1 MVELFENKANY
12 KVIGTRPVRHDG
24 VDKVTGRAVYGA
36 DVKVPGLIWGEVLRS
51 TEVHA
56 KIKSI
61 DTSDA
66 EKFPGVI
73 AVMTHDDLATPG
85 RDTTRNGLN
94 DVDREFFNIMA
105 KDKVMYK
112 GHVVAAVA
120 AIDRN
125 TAQEA
130 VRKIK
135 VEYEKLPA
143 VTNVDDAI
151 AKNAPILLEDLI
163 GDHLGEEVKNTNIAT
178 HFRHEFG
185 NVEEGFE
192 SADLIV
198 DKEVSLQ
205 MVHQGYIEPHNA
217 TAIWSE
223 DDKVTVWSST
233 QGSFGV
239 RDQTAKFIGVSP
251 SSVRVNYSE
260 IGGGFGGKTKV
271 YLSPIA
277 AILSKKSNGRPVKIV
292 MDRPSVF
299 QATGPA
305 PGGKVRVK
313 MGVTNEGKITAA
325 HATIRYEAGAY
336 PGSAVNAG
344 AICIF
349 ACYEMPA
356 SRIDGFDIVVN
367 KPKSAAYRAP
377 GSPQAA
383 FAIETVVDE
392 ICDQKGW
399 DKIQF
404 RLDNA
409 AKKGTRRGDGV
420 LLEKIGI
427 EESLKA
433 AQKSEH
439 WNSDLGKSKEG
450 KLRGRGLACGYW
462 MNGGGL
468 STCDLMLTD
477 DGTVM
482 MNEGSADIGGTRA
495 SIAMQAAE
503 VLGLSAEDIKPT
515 IPDTDSIGY
524 TGMTGGSRTT
534 FATGYAAYLAA
545 QSMVEQLKSRV
556 AILWELNENDI
567 DFNDGYFTSNDQELK
582 ISIKEL
588 SGKLE
593 STGGPVSSTASV
605 NMAAGGNGYAVHICD
620 LEIDPETGKTDV
632 VRYTAIQDVG
642 KAIHPSYAEGQIQGG
657 VVQGIGW
664 ALNEEYYLHPDG
676 SMANHSF
683 LDYRMPTCLD
693 MPMIETIM
701 VEVPN
706 PNHPYG
712 VRGVGEVT
720 LAPPI
725 AAASNA
731 VKDATNKRILEQPI
745 KPSRILKAIS
755 D

>member
-1 MVELFENKANY
+1 MVELFENKSDY

-24 VDKVTGRAVYGA
+24 VEKVTGRAVYGA

-73 AVMTHDDLATPG
+73 AVMTHDDLANPG

-94 DVDREFFNIMA
+94 DVDREFYNIMA

-112 GHVVAAVA
+112 GHVIAAVA

-135 VEYEKLPA
+135 VEYEKLQPI
-143 VTNVDDAI
+143 TNVDDAT
-151 AKNAPILLEDLI
+151 AKNAPILLDDLI
-163 GDHLGEEVKNTNIAT
+163 GDHLGEEIKNTNIAT

-217 TAIWSE
+217 TAIWNE
-223 DDKVTVWSST
+223 DNKVTVWSST

-349 ACYEMPA
+349 ACYEIPA
-356 SRIDGFDIVVN
+356 SRIDGYDIVVN

-420 LLEKIGI
+420 LLEKIGF
-427 EESLKA
+427 EESLQA

-439 WNSDLGKSKEG
+439 WNSDLEKSKEG

-545 QSMVEQLKSRV
+545 QSMVKQLKSRV
-556 AILWELNENDI
+556 AILWELNKKDI
-567 DFNDGYFTSNDQELK
+567 NFNDGFFISNDQELK

-588 SGKLE
+588 AGKLE

-632 VRYTAIQDVG
+632 IRYTAIQDVG

-676 SMANHSF
+676 SMANYSF

-693 MPMIETIM
+693 VPMIETIM

-745 KPSRILKAIS
+745 KPSRILKAIN

>member
-135 VEYEKLPA
+135 VVYEKLQP

-217 TAIWSE
+217 TAIWNE

-239 RDQTAKFIGVSP
+239 RDQTAKFIGVPP

-277 AILSKKSNGRPVKIV
+277 AILSKKSSGRPVKIV

-420 LLEKIGI
+420 LLEKIGF

-545 QSMVEQLKSRV
+545 QSMVDQLKSRV

-567 DFNDGYFTSNDQELK
+567 DFNDGFFTSNDQELK

-745 KPSRILKAIS
+745 KPSRILKAIN

>member
-217 TAIWSE
+217 TAIWNE

-239 RDQTAKFIGVSP
+239 RDQTAKFIGVPP

-383 FAIETVVDE
+383 FAIEKVVDE

-420 LLEKIGI
+420 LLEKIGF

-745 KPSRILKAIS
+745 KPSRILKAIN

>member
-1 MVELFENKANY
+1 MVELFENKTDY

-24 VDKVTGRAVYGA
+24 IEKVTGRAIYGG
-36 DVKVPGLIWGEVLRS
+36 DVKVPGIIWGEVARS

-56 KIKSI
+56 KIKSV
-61 DTSDA
+61 DTSAA
-66 EKFPGVI
+66 EKLPGVF

-85 RDTTRNGLN
+85 IETTRNGLS
-94 DVDREFFNIMA
+94 DIDRDFFNIMA
-105 KDKVMYK
+105 KDKVLYK

-130 VRKIK
+130 VKLIKIK
-135 VEYEKLPA
+135 YEKLQP
-143 VTNVDDAI
+143 VKNVDEAI
-151 AKNAPILLEDLI
+151 APDAPILLEDLV
-163 GDHLGEEVKNTNIAT
+163 GDHLGEPVKNTNIAT

-185 NVEEGFE
+185 NVEEGFK

-198 DKEVSLQ
+198 DKEVSLE

-217 TAIWSE
+217 TAIWNE
-223 DDKVTVWSST
+223 DDRITVWSST

-239 RDQTAKFIGVSP
+239 RDQTAKFVGVSP
-251 SSVRVNYSE
+251 SNIRVNYSE

-271 YLSPIA
+271 YLAPIA
-277 AILSKKSNGRPVKIV
+277 AILSKKSNGRPVKII

-299 QATGPA
+299 EATGPA

-313 MGVTNEGKITAA
+313 IGVTNNGKITAA
-325 HATIRYEAGAY
+325 EAVIRYEAGAY

-349 ACYEMPA
+349 ACYEIPA
-356 SRIDGFDIVVN
+356 SRIDGYDIVVN

-383 FAIETVVDE
+383 FAIETVIDE
-392 ICDQKGW
+392 ICDEKDW
-399 DKIQF
+399 DKIKF

-420 LLEKIGI
+420 LLEKVGF
-427 EESLKA
+427 EECLNA
-433 AQKSEH
+433 AK
-439 WNSDLGKSKEG
+439 NSDHWQSDIGQPEEG
-450 KLRGRGLACGYW
+450 KVRGRGLATGYW
-462 MNGGGL
+462 MNGGGP
-468 STCDLMLTD
+468 STCDLMLMD
-477 DGTVM
+477 DGIVM

-524 TGMTGGSRTT
+524 TGVTGGSRTT

-545 QSMVEQLKSRV
+545 ESMVKQLKERT
-556 AILWELNENDI
+556 AILWDTDENDI
-567 DFNDGYFTSNDQELK
+567 EFNNGTFTSKNQELK

-588 SGKLE
+588 AGKLG

-620 LEIDPETGKTDV
+620 LEIDTLTGKTDV
-632 VRYTAIQDVG
+632 IRYTAVQDVG

-664 ALNEEYYLHPDG
+664 ALNEEYFLNDDG
-676 SMANHSF
+676 SMANSSF
-683 LDYRMPTCLD
+683 LDYRMPTSLD
-693 MPMIETIM
+693 LPMIETIM

-712 VRGVGEVT
+712 VRGVGEVP
-720 LAPPI
+720 LCPPI

-731 VKDATNKRILEQPI
+731 VKDATNKRILDQPI
-745 KPSRILKAIS
+745 KPSKILKAIL
-755 D
+755 

>member
-135 VEYEKLPA
+135 VVYEKLQP

-217 TAIWSE
+217 TAIWNE

-420 LLEKIGI
+420 LLEKIGF

-745 KPSRILKAIS
+745 KPSRILKAIN

>member
-135 VEYEKLPA
+135 VVYEKLQP

-217 TAIWSE
+217 TAIWNE

-239 RDQTAKFIGVSP
+239 RDQTAKFIGVPP

-277 AILSKKSNGRPVKIV
+277 AILSKKSSGRPVKIV

-420 LLEKIGI
+420 LLEKIGF
-427 EESLKA
+427 EESLEA

-482 MNEGSADIGGTRA
+482 MKEGSADIGGTRA

-545 QSMVEQLKSRV
+545 QSMVDQLKSRV

-567 DFNDGYFTSNDQELK
+567 DFNDGFFTSNDQELK

-745 KPSRILKAIS
+745 KPSRILKAIR

>member
-217 TAIWSE
+217 TAIWNE

-239 RDQTAKFIGVSP
+239 RDQTAKFIGVPP

-277 AILSKKSNGRPVKIV
+277 AILSKKSSGRPVKIV

-420 LLEKIGI
+420 LLEKIGF

-482 MNEGSADIGGTRA
+482 MNEGAADIGGTRA

-605 NMAAGGNGYAVHICD
+605 NICD

-712 VRGVGEVT
+712 GRGVGEVT

-745 KPSRILKAIS
+745 KPSRILKAIN

>member
-120 AIDRN
+120 AIDRT

-135 VEYEKLPA
+135 VVYEKLQP

-217 TAIWSE
+217 TAIWNE

-239 RDQTAKFIGVSP
+239 RDQTAKFIGVPP

-420 LLEKIGI
+420 LLEKIGF
-427 EESLKA
+427 EESLEA

-567 DFNDGYFTSNDQELK
+567 DFNDGFFTSNDQELK

-745 KPSRILKAIS
+745 KPSRILKAIN

>member
-135 VEYEKLPA
+135 VVYEKLQP

-420 LLEKIGI
+420 LLEKIGF

-545 QSMVEQLKSRV
+545 QTMVEQLKSRV

-745 KPSRILKAIS
+745 KPSRILKAIN

>member
-135 VEYEKLPA
+135 VVYEKLQP

-217 TAIWSE
+217 TAIWNE

-239 RDQTAKFIGVSP
+239 RDQTAKFIGVPP

-277 AILSKKSNGRPVKIV
+277 AILSKKSSGRPVKIV

-420 LLEKIGI
+420 LLEKIGF

-545 QSMVEQLKSRV
+545 QSMVDQLKSRV

>member
-135 VEYEKLPA
+135 VVYEKLQP

-420 LLEKIGI
+420 LLEKIGF

-745 KPSRILKAIS
+745 KPSRILKAIN

>member
-61 DTSDA
+61 DTSAA

-112 GHVVAAVA
+112 GHVIAAVA

-135 VEYEKLPA
+135 VEYEKLQP
-143 VTNVDDAI
+143 VTNVDDAV
-151 AKNAPILLEDLI
+151 AKNAPILLDDLI
-163 GDHLGEEVKNTNIAT
+163 GDHLGEDVKNTNIAT

-198 DKEVSLQ
+198 DKEVTLQ

-217 TAIWSE
+217 TAIWNE
-223 DDKVTVWSST
+223 DNKVTVWSST

-239 RDQTAKFIGVSP
+239 RDQTAKFIGLPP

-356 SRIDGFDIVVN
+356 SRIDGYDIVVN

-383 FAIETVVDE
+383 FAIETVIDE

-420 LLEKIGI
+420 LLEKIGF
-427 EESLKA
+427 EESLQA

-439 WNSDLGKSKEG
+439 WNSDIGKSKEG

-545 QSMVEQLKSRV
+545 QSMVDQLKSRV
-556 AILWELNENDI
+556 AILWELNEDDI
-567 DFNDGYFTSNDQELK
+567 DFNEGFFTSNDQELK

-701 VEVPN
+701 AEVPN

-745 KPSRILKAIS
+745 KPSRILKAIR

>member
-135 VEYEKLPA
+135 VVYEKLPA

-336 PGSAVNAG
+336 PGSAVKAG

-420 LLEKIGI
+420 LLEKIGF

>member
-1 MVELFENKANY
+1 LVELFENKANY

-420 LLEKIGI
+420 LLEKIGF

>member
-217 TAIWSE
+217 TAIWNE

-420 LLEKIGI
+420 LLEKIGF

>member
-61 DTSDA
+61 DTSAA

-112 GHVVAAVA
+112 GHVIAAVA

-135 VEYEKLPA
+135 VEYEKLQP
-143 VTNVDDAI
+143 VTNVDDAV
-151 AKNAPILLEDLI
+151 AKNAPILLDDLI
-163 GDHLGEEVKNTNIAT
+163 GDHLGEDVKNTNIAT

-198 DKEVSLQ
+198 DKEVTLQ

-217 TAIWSE
+217 TAIWNE
-223 DDKVTVWSST
+223 DNKVTVWSST

-239 RDQTAKFIGVSP
+239 RDQTAKFIGLPP

-260 IGGGFGGKTKV
+260 IGGGFGVKTKV

-356 SRIDGFDIVVN
+356 SRIDGYDIVVN

-383 FAIETVVDE
+383 FAIETVIDE

-420 LLEKIGI
+420 LLEKIGF
-427 EESLKA
+427 EESLQA

-439 WNSDLGKSKEG
+439 WNSDIGKSKEG

-545 QSMVEQLKSRV
+545 QSMVDQLKSRV
-556 AILWELNENDI
+556 AILWELNEDDI
-567 DFNDGYFTSNDQELK
+567 DFNEGFFTSNDQELK

-745 KPSRILKAIS
+745 KPSRILKAIR

>member
-1 MVELFENKANY
+1 LVELFENKANY

-61 DTSDA
+61 DTSAA

-112 GHVVAAVA
+112 GHVIAAVA

-135 VEYEKLPA
+135 VEYEKLQP
-143 VTNVDDAI
+143 VTNVDDAV
-151 AKNAPILLEDLI
+151 AKNAPILLDDLI
-163 GDHLGEEVKNTNIAT
+163 GDHLGEDVKNTNIAT

-198 DKEVSLQ
+198 DKEVTLQ

-217 TAIWSE
+217 TAIWNE
-223 DDKVTVWSST
+223 DNKVTVWSST

-239 RDQTAKFIGVSP
+239 RDQTAKFIGLPP

-356 SRIDGFDIVVN
+356 SRIDGYDIVVN

-383 FAIETVVDE
+383 FAIETVIDE

-420 LLEKIGI
+420 LLEKIGF
-427 EESLKA
+427 EESLQA

-439 WNSDLGKSKEG
+439 WNSDIGKSKEG

-545 QSMVEQLKSRV
+545 QSMVDQLKSRV
-556 AILWELNENDI
+556 AILWELNEDDI
-567 DFNDGYFTSNDQELK
+567 DFNEGFFTSNDQELK

-745 KPSRILKAIS
+745 KPSRILKAIR

>member
-135 VEYEKLPA
+135 VVYEKLPA

-217 TAIWSE
+217 TAIWNE

-239 RDQTAKFIGVSP
+239 RDQTAKFIGVPP

-277 AILSKKSNGRPVKIV
+277 AILSKKSSGRPVKIV

-420 LLEKIGI
+420 LLEKIGF

-462 MNGGGL
+462 MKGGGL

-545 QSMVEQLKSRV
+545 QSMVDQLKSRV

-567 DFNDGYFTSNDQELK
+567 DFNDGFFTSNDQELK

-693 MPMIETIM
+693 MPMIETIR
-701 VEVPN
+701 VEVHN

>member
-217 TAIWSE
+217 TAIWNE

-277 AILSKKSNGRPVKIV
+277 AILSKKSSGRPVKIV

-399 DKIQF
+399 DKIQI

-420 LLEKIGI
+420 LLEKIGF

-545 QSMVEQLKSRV
+545 QSMVDQLKSRV

-642 KAIHPSYAEGQIQGG
+642 KAIHPSYAE
-657 VVQGIGW
+657 
-664 ALNEEYYLHPDG
+664 
-676 SMANHSF
+676 
-683 LDYRMPTCLD
+683 
-693 MPMIETIM
+693 
-701 VEVPN
+701 
-706 PNHPYG
+706 
-712 VRGVGEVT
+712 
-720 LAPPI
+720 
-725 AAASNA
+725 
-731 VKDATNKRILEQPI
+731 
-745 KPSRILKAIS
+745 
-755 D
+755 

>member
-217 TAIWSE
+217 TAIWNE

-420 LLEKIGI
+420 LLEKIGF

-620 LEIDPETGKTDV
+620 LEIDPETGKTYV

>member
-420 LLEKIGI
+420 LLEKIGF

>member
-1 MVELFENKANY
+1 
-12 KVIGTRPVRHDG
+12 
-24 VDKVTGRAVYGA
+24 
-36 DVKVPGLIWGEVLRS
+36 
-51 TEVHA
+51 
-56 KIKSI
+56 
-61 DTSDA
+61 
-66 EKFPGVI
+66 
-73 AVMTHDDLATPG
+73 
-85 RDTTRNGLN
+85 
-94 DVDREFFNIMA
+94 
-105 KDKVMYK
+105 
-112 GHVVAAVA
+112 
-120 AIDRN
+120 
-125 TAQEA
+125 
-130 VRKIK
+130 
-135 VEYEKLPA
+135 
-143 VTNVDDAI
+143 
-151 AKNAPILLEDLI
+151 
-163 GDHLGEEVKNTNIAT
+163 
-178 HFRHEFG
+178 
-185 NVEEGFE
+185 
-192 SADLIV
+192 
-198 DKEVSLQ
+198 
-205 MVHQGYIEPHNA
+205 
-217 TAIWSE
+217 
-223 DDKVTVWSST
+223 
-233 QGSFGV
+233 
-239 RDQTAKFIGVSP
+239 
-251 SSVRVNYSE
+251 
-260 IGGGFGGKTKV
+260 
-271 YLSPIA
+271 
-277 AILSKKSNGRPVKIV
+277 
-292 MDRPSVF
+292 
-299 QATGPA
+299 
-305 PGGKVRVK
+305 
-313 MGVTNEGKITAA
+313 
-325 HATIRYEAGAY
+325 
-336 PGSAVNAG
+336 
-344 AICIF
+344 
-349 ACYEMPA
+349 
-356 SRIDGFDIVVN
+356 
-367 KPKSAAYRAP
+367 
-377 GSPQAA
+377 
-383 FAIETVVDE
+383 
-392 ICDQKGW
+392 
-399 DKIQF
+399 
-404 RLDNA
+404 
-409 AKKGTRRGDGV
+409 
-420 LLEKIGI
+420 
-427 EESLKA
+427 
-433 AQKSEH
+433 
-439 WNSDLGKSKEG
+439 
-450 KLRGRGLACGYW
+450 

-524 TGMTGGSRTT
+524 TGMTGVSRTT

>member
-61 DTSDA
+61 DTSAA

-112 GHVVAAVA
+112 GHVIAAVA

-135 VEYEKLPA
+135 VEYEKLQP
-143 VTNVDDAI
+143 VTNVDDAV
-151 AKNAPILLEDLI
+151 AKNAPILLDDLI
-163 GDHLGEEVKNTNIAT
+163 GDHLGEDVKNTNIAT

-198 DKEVSLQ
+198 DKEVTLQ

-217 TAIWSE
+217 TAIWNE
-223 DDKVTVWSST
+223 DNKVTVWSST

-239 RDQTAKFIGVSP
+239 RDQTAKFIGLPP

-356 SRIDGFDIVVN
+356 SRIDGYDIVVN

-383 FAIETVVDE
+383 FAIETVIDE

-420 LLEKIGI
+420 LLEKIGF
-427 EESLKA
+427 EESLQA

-439 WNSDLGKSKEG
+439 WNSDIGKSKEG

-495 SIAMQAAE
+495 SIAMQSAE

-545 QSMVEQLKSRV
+545 QSMVDQLKSRV
-556 AILWELNENDI
+556 AILWELNEDDI
-567 DFNDGYFTSNDQELK
+567 DFNEGFFTSNDQELK

-745 KPSRILKAIS
+745 KPSRILKAIR

>member
-217 TAIWSE
+217 TAIWNE

-277 AILSKKSNGRPVKIV
+277 AILSKKSSGRPVKIV

-420 LLEKIGI
+420 LLEKIGF

-545 QSMVEQLKSRV
+545 QSMVDQLKSRV

>member
-135 VEYEKLPA
+135 VVYEKLQP

-217 TAIWSE
+217 TAIWNE

-239 RDQTAKFIGVSP
+239 RDQTAKFIGVPP

-420 LLEKIGI
+420 LLEKIGF

-545 QSMVEQLKSRV
+545 QSMVDQLKSRV

-567 DFNDGYFTSNDQELK
+567 DFNDGFFTSNDQELK

>member
-1 MVELFENKANY
+1 MVELFENKSDY

-24 VDKVTGRAVYGA
+24 VEKVTGRAVYGA

-73 AVMTHDDLATPG
+73 AVMTHDDLANPG
-85 RDTTRNGLN
+85 RDITRNGLN
-94 DVDREFFNIMA
+94 DVDREFYNIMA

-112 GHVVAAVA
+112 GHVIAAVA

-135 VEYEKLPA
+135 VEYEKLQPI
-143 VTNVDDAI
+143 TNVDDAT
-151 AKNAPILLEDLI
+151 AKNAPILLDDLI
-163 GDHLGEEVKNTNIAT
+163 GDHLGEEIKNTNIAT

-217 TAIWSE
+217 TAIWNE
-223 DDKVTVWSST
+223 DNKVTVWSST

-349 ACYEMPA
+349 GCYEIPA
-356 SRIDGFDIVVN
+356 SRIDGYDIVVN

-420 LLEKIGI
+420 LLEKIGF
-427 EESLKA
+427 EESLQA

-439 WNSDLGKSKEG
+439 WNSDLEKSKEG

-545 QSMVEQLKSRV
+545 QSMVKQLKSRV
-556 AILWELNENDI
+556 AILWELNKKDI
-567 DFNDGYFTSNDQELK
+567 NFNDGFFISNDQELK

-588 SGKLE
+588 AGKLE

-632 VRYTAIQDVG
+632 IRYTAIQDVG

-676 SMANHSF
+676 SMANYSF

-693 MPMIETIM
+693 VPMIETIM

-745 KPSRILKAIS
+745 KPSRILKAIN

>member
-73 AVMTHDDLATPG
+73 AVMTHDHLATPG

-217 TAIWSE
+217 TAIWNE

-239 RDQTAKFIGVSP
+239 RDQTAKFIGVPP

-420 LLEKIGI
+420 LLEKIGF

>member
-217 TAIWSE
+217 TAIWNE

-420 LLEKIGI
+420 LLEKIGF

-745 KPSRILKAIS
+745 KPSRILKAIN

>member
-61 DTSDA
+61 DTSAA

-112 GHVVAAVA
+112 GHVIAAVA

-135 VEYEKLPA
+135 VEYEKLQP
-143 VTNVDDAI
+143 VTNVDDAV
-151 AKNAPILLEDLI
+151 AKNAPILLDDLI
-163 GDHLGEEVKNTNIAT
+163 GDHLGEDVKNTNIAT

-198 DKEVSLQ
+198 DKEVTLQ

-217 TAIWSE
+217 TAIWNE
-223 DDKVTVWSST
+223 DNKVTVWSST

-239 RDQTAKFIGVSP
+239 RDQTAKFIGLPP

-356 SRIDGFDIVVN
+356 SRIDGYDIVVN

-383 FAIETVVDE
+383 FAIETVIDE

-420 LLEKIGI
+420 LLEKIGF
-427 EESLKA
+427 EESLQA

-439 WNSDLGKSKEG
+439 WNSDIGKSKEG

-545 QSMVEQLKSRV
+545 QSMVDQLKSRV

-567 DFNDGYFTSNDQELK
+567 DFNDGFFTSNDQELK

-745 KPSRILKAIS
+745 KPSRILKAIN

>member
-217 TAIWSE
+217 TAIWNE

-420 LLEKIGI
+420 LLEKIGF

-620 LEIDPETGKTDV
+620 LEIDPETGKTYV

-745 KPSRILKAIS
+745 KPSRILKAIR

>member
-12 KVIGTRPVRHDG
+12 KVVGTRPVRHDG

-135 VEYEKLPA
+135 VVYEKLQP

-217 TAIWSE
+217 TAIWNE

-277 AILSKKSNGRPVKIV
+277 AILSKKSSGRPVKIV

-420 LLEKIGI
+420 LLEKIGF

-712 VRGVGEVT
+712 VRGFGEVT

>member
-36 DVKVPGLIWGEVLRS
+36 DVKVPGQIWGEVLRS

-105 KDKVMYK
+105 KDKVMYI

-135 VEYEKLPA
+135 VVYEKLQP

-217 TAIWSE
+217 TAIWNE

-239 RDQTAKFIGVSP
+239 RDQTAKFIGVPP

-277 AILSKKSNGRPVKIV
+277 AILSKKSSGRPVKIV

-420 LLEKIGI
+420 LLEKIGF
-427 EESLKA
+427 EESLEA

-545 QSMVEQLKSRV
+545 QSMVDQLKSRV

-567 DFNDGYFTSNDQELK
+567 DFNDGFFTSNDQELK

>member
-277 AILSKKSNGRPVKIV
+277 AIFSKKSNGRPVKIV

-420 LLEKIGI
+420 LLEKIGF

-515 IPDTDSIGY
+515 IPETDSIGY

>member
-135 VEYEKLPA
+135 VVYEKLQP

-217 TAIWSE
+217 TAIWNE

-277 AILSKKSNGRPVKIV
+277 AILSKKSSGRPVKIV

-420 LLEKIGI
+420 LLEKIGF

-745 KPSRILKAIS
+745 KPSRILKAIN

>member
-399 DKIQF
+399 DKSQF

-420 LLEKIGI
+420 LLEKIGF

>member
-135 VEYEKLPA
+135 VVYEKLPA

-217 TAIWSE
+217 TAIWNE

-239 RDQTAKFIGVSP
+239 RDQTAKFIGVPP

-420 LLEKIGI
+420 LLEKIGF
-427 EESLKA
+427 EESLEA

-745 KPSRILKAIS
+745 KPSRILKAIN

>member
-135 VEYEKLPA
+135 VVYEKLPA

-217 TAIWSE
+217 TAIWNE

-420 LLEKIGI
+420 LLEKIGF

-567 DFNDGYFTSNDQELK
+567 DFNDGFFTSNDQELK

-745 KPSRILKAIS
+745 KPSRILKAIN